1 MEIMQEIQQPLLW
14 GNKRYHTLNYEYRK
28 LFGEKVFKVSLDG
41 GFTCP
46 NRDGRVATG
55 GCIFCSARGSGDYAG
70 DRRLDL
76 KQQFHQVRDQLHKKW
91 PKAKYIGYFQA
102 FSNTYAP
109 AEQLRE
115 MYDAILEEEGVVG
128 LSIATRP
135 DCLPDEVLDVLSE
148 VNQKTKLWV
157 ELGLQTIHE
166 HTQVLI
172 NRGHDYQVFLDGVHK
187 LRERKIDVVVH
198 IIVNLPGETI
208 EEMME
213 TARVVANLP
222 IQGIKIHMLH
232 LLKKTP
238 LIKLYQEGK
247 LHFMDQETY
256 TKLVVD
262 MLEILPPEMVIHRLT
277 GDGPRELL
285 VEPLW
290 TLKKWEVLNGI
301 DQELEQRN
309 TWQGKYYLKKKRS
322 P

>member
-1 MEIMQEIQQPLLW
+1 MNKLTDTPLLW
-14 GNKRYHTLNYEYRK
+14 GDKRYHTLNHYYRQT
-28 LFGEKVFKVSLDG
+28 FGDKVFKVSLDG

-46 NRDGRVATG
+46 NRDGSVAAG
-55 GCIFCSARGSGDYAG
+55 GCIFCSSRGSGDFAG

-76 KQQFHQVRDQLHKKW
+76 KQQFNDVKAKMHKKW

-109 AEQLRE
+109 AAELRE
-115 MYDAILEEEGVVG
+115 MYEAILEEDGVVG

-135 DCLPDEVLDVLSE
+135 DCLPDDVLDLLE
-148 VNQKTKLWV
+148 EINQRTNLWV

-166 HTQVLI
+166 HTQQLI
-172 NRGHDYQVFLDGVHK
+172 NRAHDYQVFLDGVKK
-187 LRERKIDVVVH
+187 LRERNINVITH
-198 IIVNLPGETI
+198 IIINLPGETR
-208 EEMME
+208 EEMMA
-213 TARVVANLP
+213 TAKAVAQMP

-238 LIKLYQEGK
+238 MMKLYDEGK
-247 LHFMDQETY
+247 LSFMDRETY

-262 MLEILPPEMVIHRLT
+262 MLEILPPEMVVHRLT
-277 GDGPRELL
+277 GDGPPDLL

-301 DQELEQRN
+301 DHELVKRN
-309 TWQGKYYLKKKRS
+309 TWQGKRS
-322 P
+322 